1 MRRLTTN
8 NCTETDDCIKL
19 PRLRES
25 QRQQRNLKSAR
36 HAIEINIRV
45 LRAQPL
51 QTIKC
56 ALNQSSRDQLVPAA
70 GHDGE
75 AKRFSIETSFI
86 HRWLQPIRLRELNSY
101 YISQYRRCFQTHQVD
116 ELIGYLRLTSS
127 LRNRSSI
134 KWKSP

>member
-1 MRRLTTN
+1 MRRLTAN

-36 HAIEINIRV
+36 HAIHTDVRI
-45 LRAQPL
+45 LRTQSL
-51 QTIKC
+51 QTIKR
-56 ALNQSSRDQLVPAA
+56 ALHESSRDQLVPAT
-70 GHDGE
+70 GHDSE
-75 AKRFSIETSFI
+75 AKRFSIETSFV

-116 ELIGYLRLTSS
+116 EFGGLRLNSS
-127 LRNRSSI
+127 RKSRSLI
-134 KWKSP
+134 V